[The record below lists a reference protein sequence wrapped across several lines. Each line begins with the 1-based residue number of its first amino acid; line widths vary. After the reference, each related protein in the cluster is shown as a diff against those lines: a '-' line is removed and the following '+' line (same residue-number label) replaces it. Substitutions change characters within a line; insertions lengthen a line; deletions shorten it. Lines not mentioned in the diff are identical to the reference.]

1 MMPSDDLL
9 LSFYGDDFTGSTDAM
24 ESLARRG
31 VRTVLFTDPPTAEQ
45 LRQYPGLRAFGIA
58 GLTRSL
64 SPAAMEN
71 ILRPA
76 FTSLRGNGSPIVHYK
91 VCSTF
96 DSSPTIGS
104 IGRVIDVGLEIFSRE
119 FVPILSAAP

>member
-1 MMPSDDLL
+1 IMPSDNLL

-31 VRTVLFTDPPTAEQ
+31 VRTVLFTDPPTAAQ
-45 LRQYPGLRAFGIA
+45 LQEYSGLRAFGIA

-64 SPAAMEN
+64 SPAAMET

-76 FTSLRGNGSPIVHYK
+76 FTLLRCSGSPIIHYK

-96 DSSPTIGS
+96 DSSPNIGS
-104 IGRVIDVGLEIFSRE
+104 ICRVIELGLG
-119 FVPILSAAP
+119 